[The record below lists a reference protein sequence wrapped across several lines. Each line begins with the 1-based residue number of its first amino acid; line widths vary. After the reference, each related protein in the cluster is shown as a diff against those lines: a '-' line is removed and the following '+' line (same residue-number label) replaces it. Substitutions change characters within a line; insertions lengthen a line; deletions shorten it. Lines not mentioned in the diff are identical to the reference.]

1 MTYQSYV
8 DKLHDLLN
16 FQWKLVSIQQD
27 EVFLFAE
34 DFLRR
39 IKRKDLEKIGDIKS
53 NYLQLINSYADAIK
67 EKLYNIDRKNL
78 SIKKILPIMQG
89 FAETLFTSIDC
100 LQVMIDNVNKDL
112 RYNPITLNL
121 IKAINN
127 FNDYYSRLKFCTQ
140 LLNITYNEDYTKIS
154 FDLHFIDDKSVND
167 IDLDKVLIPDNFE
180 FTFEDRYDL

>member
-1 MTYQSYV
+1 
-8 DKLHDLLN
+8 
-16 FQWKLVSIQQD
+16 
-27 EVFLFAE
+27 
-34 DFLRR
+34 
-39 IKRKDLEKIGDIKS
+39 
-53 NYLQLINSYADAIK
+53 
-67 EKLYNIDRKNL
+67 
-78 SIKKILPIMQG
+78 
-89 FAETLFTSIDC
+89 
-100 LQVMIDNVNKDL
+100 MIDNVNKDL

-180 FTFEDRYDL
+180 LTFEDRYDL